1 MAPLHMVPVATPYSK
16 EQNLAKFYLDI
27 EILFDRFFFCM
38 RNSSLSELNKFILT
52 YIYCALFSVV
62 C

>member
-1 MAPLHMVPVATPYSK
+1 MVPAATPYSK
-16 EQNLAKFYLDI
+16 EQNLAKFYLNI
-27 EILFDRFFFCM
+27 EILFDRYFFCM